1 MAKVRIIT
9 LEKLE
14 GDDKG
19 VEKVRMYQKDGV
31 TVQVAVGVPQRLPED
46 LFWVADRAKEVGD
59 IRGWIEVEEKD

>member
-19 VEKVRMYQKDGV
+19 AEKVRVYQKDGV
-31 TVQVAVGVPQRLPED
+31 TVQVAVGIPQKLPED
-46 LFWVADRAKEVGD
+46 LFWVAERAKEVGD
-59 IRGWIEVEEKD
+59 IRSWIEIEEK

>member
-19 VEKVRMYQKDGV
+19 AEKVRVYQKDGV
-31 TVQVAVGVPQRLPED
+31 TVQVAVGIPQKLPEE
-46 LFWVADRAKEVGD
+46 LFWVAERAKEVGD
-59 IRGWIEVEEKD
+59 IRSWIDIEEK

>member
-19 VEKVRMYQKDGV
+19 AEKVRVYQKDGV
-31 TVQVAVGVPQRLPED
+31 TVQVAVGIPQKLSQE
-46 LFWVADRAKEVGD
+46 LFWVAERAKEVGD
-59 IRGWIEVEEKD
+59 IRSWIEIEEK

>member
-19 VEKVRMYQKDGV
+19 AEKVRVYQKDGV
-31 TVQVAVGVPQRLPED
+31 TVQVAVGIPQKLPQE
-46 LFWVADRAKEVGD
+46 LFWVAERAKEVGD
-59 IRGWIEVEEKD
+59 IRSWIEIDEK

>member
-19 VEKVRMYQKDGV
+19 AEKVRVYQKDGV
-31 TVQVAVGVPQRLPED
+31 TVQVAVGIPQKLPQE
-46 LFWVADRAKEVGD
+46 LFWVAERAKEVGD
-59 IRGWIEVEEKD
+59 IRSWIEIEEK

>member
-19 VEKVRMYQKDGV
+19 AEKVRVYQKDGV
-31 TVQVAVGVPQRLPED
+31 TVQVAVGIPQKLPQE
-46 LFWVADRAKEVGD
+46 LFWVAERAKEIGD
-59 IRGWIEVEEKD
+59 IRSWIEIEEK

>member
-19 VEKVRMYQKDGV
+19 AEKVRVYQKDGV
-31 TVQVAVGVPQRLPED
+31 TVQVAVGIPQKLPEE
-46 LFWVADRAKEVGD
+46 LFWVAERAKEVGD
-59 IRGWIEVEEKD
+59 IRSWIEIEEK

>member
-19 VEKVRMYQKDGV
+19 VEKVRVYQKDGV
-31 TVQVAVGVPQRLPED
+31 TVQVAVGIPQKLPEE
-46 LFWVADRAKEVGD
+46 LFWVAERAKEIGD
-59 IRGWIEVEEKD
+59 IRSWIEIEEK

>member
-19 VEKVRMYQKDGV
+19 AEKVRVYQKDGV
-31 TVQVAVGVPQRLPED
+31 TVQVAVGIPQKLPPE
-46 LFWVADRAKEVGD
+46 LFWVAERAKEVGD
-59 IRGWIEVEEKD
+59 IRSWIEVDEK